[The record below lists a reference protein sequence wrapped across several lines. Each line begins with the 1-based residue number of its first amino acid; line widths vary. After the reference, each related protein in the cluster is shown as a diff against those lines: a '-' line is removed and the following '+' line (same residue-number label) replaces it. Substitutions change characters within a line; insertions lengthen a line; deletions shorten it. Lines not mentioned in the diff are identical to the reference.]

1 MDKDK
6 DLECKFEIQGE
17 ELPNPDKWPKSSKIV
32 LGIIISIAII
42 LLAGLIFLIIY
53 YHKQLS
59 KNSSESGDN
68 DKQTPTQTPTP
79 SGLDS
84 YSFFGNISYHLNY
97 DENGKIENSFK
108 SDGYNHIKGIDTIN
122 NNKDYEKNE
131 RNIYNLYIP
140 QFALDRKKD
149 YNGVFLWIHGGAWTE
164 GNLEIM
170 DIFCKLIGSQG
181 YISASLGYTLLTNK
195 FKEFNIFKN
204 LDEITACIKAI
215 KNKLINLGF
224 DGDKLYLAIGGYSSG
239 AHLSLLYSYL
249 NSKIDIIPLKYIVDF
264 VGPIGL
270 YPKYYYKI
278 KSINETLP
286 NIEDVSTIEQAV
298 NNGKLVGIYH
308 EDFAANLMNLF
319 SGNKFN
325 DSLDE
330 MIFPNK
336 SINYENDKFKEM
348 LNIVKNAFVT
358 DIEDKNRIPT
368 LCIYGGTDDVVGV
381 TTYAYLKQKMDKDN
395 RPYDFIYSRYE
406 GHILMMPNTPDGIQK
421 LRETWSKII
430 QYSKKY
436 FGY

>member
-68 DKQTPTQTPTP
+68 DKQTPTPTPTP

-181 YISASLGYTLLTNK
+181 YISASLGYTLLTTK

-270 YPKYYYKI
+270 YPKYY
-278 KSINETLP
+278 
-286 NIEDVSTIEQAV
+286 
-298 NNGKLVGIYH
+298 
-308 EDFAANLMNLF
+308 
-319 SGNKFN
+319 
-325 DSLDE
+325 
-330 MIFPNK
+330 
-336 SINYENDKFKEM
+336 
-348 LNIVKNAFVT
+348 
-358 DIEDKNRIPT
+358 
-368 LCIYGGTDDVVGV
+368 
-381 TTYAYLKQKMDKDN
+381 
-395 RPYDFIYSRYE
+395 
-406 GHILMMPNTPDGIQK
+406 
-421 LRETWSKII
+421 
-430 QYSKKY
+430 
-436 FGY
+436 